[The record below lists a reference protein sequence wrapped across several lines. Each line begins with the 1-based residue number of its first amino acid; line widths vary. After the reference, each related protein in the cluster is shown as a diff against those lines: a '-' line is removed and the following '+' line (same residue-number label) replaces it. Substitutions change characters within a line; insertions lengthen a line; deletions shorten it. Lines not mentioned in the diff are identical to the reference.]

1 MASRK
6 WSIYPPQRGGGL
18 SRSARKHLDEF
29 AESHMNE
36 AHENTVRFLEK
47 KIQRQKV
54 QIGNLAEEI
63 EVLSAEVESLGR
75 DA

>member
-1 MASRK
+1 MPG
-6 WSIYPPQRGGGL
+6 IFQ
-18 SRSARKHLDEF
+18 
-29 AESHMNE
+29 NE
-36 AHENTVRFLEK
+36 AQENTVRFLEK

-54 QIGNLAEEI
+54 QIGKLAEEI